1 MPQPTPVTS
10 QPPPELPSMP
20 DVGTALTNY
29 LRSFSLW
36 CRHGFAA
43 QMKTGTALPGVL
55 LRAND
60 APAGTTP
67 LVFSLEVK
75 TDGTIVAV
83 PVALAST
90 RRMA

>member
-1 MPQPTPVTS
+1 MPQPTPVTP
-10 QPPPELPSMP
+10 QPPPDLPSMP
-20 DVGTALTNY
+20 DVSPALTSY
-29 LRSFSLW
+29 LRTFALW

-43 QMKTGTALPGVL
+43 QMKTGTALPGIL

-60 APAGTTP
+60 APVGTTP
-67 LVFSLEVK
+67 AVFSLEVK

-90 RRMA
+90 RMMA